1 MAGASYALN
10 FLQHENDKRPY
21 SKVQCPNLIIYLH
34 FLPLKFKMHPPKSA
48 TSPFTSV
55 FNYTQSH
62 TRDFYKA
69 EAEENRMPTNSTATQ
84 TAASSR
90 RPKWHPVQPPPPSPK
105 ILNLPRRNRHRRQ
118 LKKPTTRKPSSS
130 LPSDPLLDPNQG
142 YYYETKKGKLERLFG
157 EEREFSRSGCS
168 NVPIVLLNSSASA
181 AVSSFSSSLSSGR
194 RDRVEEEEFG
204 GEKWKFQAEILRA
217 ECNFLRL
224 EREVALKKLERH
236 KVQMERT
243 LKSAVQ
249 TLISVSFFCAIL
261 DFFETNVSISAHAN
275 A

>member
-1 MAGASYALN
+1 MW
-10 FLQHENDKRPY
+10 
-21 SKVQCPNLIIYLH
+21 
-34 FLPLKFKMHPPKSA
+34 
-48 TSPFTSV
+48 
-55 FNYTQSH
+55 
-62 TRDFYKA
+62 
-69 EAEENRMPTNSTATQ
+69 TNSTATQ
-84 TAASSR
+84 TTVSSR
-90 RPKWHPVQPPPPSPK
+90 RPKWHPIQPPPPSPK

-118 LKKPTTRKPSSS
+118 LKKPTGKPSSS
-130 LPSDPLLDPNQG
+130 LPRDPLLDSSQG
-142 YYYETKKGKLERLFG
+142 YCYETKKGKLERLFG
-157 EEREFSRSGCS
+157 EEREFSRSACS

-181 AVSSFSSSLSSGR
+181 SAWSFSSSLSSGR

-204 GEKWKFQAEILRA
+204 EEKWKFQAEILRA

-224 EREVALKKLERH
+224 ERDVALKKLERH

-249 TLISVSFFCAIL
+249 TLISVSFFCGIL